1 MLCVCVH
8 MQGYV
13 RLQEE
18 NGAQRVLEGLSQKV
32 SDDGNIQLCGVDTTL
47 RVLEGKKDSIRLCNT
62 L

>member
-1 MLCVCVH
+1 

-18 NGAQRVLEGLSQKV
+18 NGAQRVLEGLRQKV
-32 SDDGNIQLCGVDTTL
+32 SNDGNIQLCGMDTTL
-47 RVLEGKKDSIRLCNT
+47 RVLEGKNDFIRLYNT

>member
-1 MLCVCVH
+1 

-18 NGAQRVLEGLSQKV
+18 NGAQRALEGLRQKV

-47 RVLEGKKDSIRLCNT
+47 RVLEGKNDCIRLYNT